1 MGRPSSGNQQGGH
14 TGDINMDL
22 KEKERR
28 LIEKSTRRPINNII
42 LDVQRGMIDIQAIF
56 RRIAEKIQEK
66 K

>member
-1 MGRPSSGNQQGGH
+1 MGRPSSGNQKGGH
-14 TGDINMDL
+14 PGDINMDL